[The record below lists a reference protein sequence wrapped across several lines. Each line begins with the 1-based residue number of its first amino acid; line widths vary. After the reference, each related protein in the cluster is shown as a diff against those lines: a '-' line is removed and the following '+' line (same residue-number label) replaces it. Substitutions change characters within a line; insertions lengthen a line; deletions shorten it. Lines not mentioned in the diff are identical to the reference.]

1 MTSFEA
7 FVCSVADL
15 TAEVREIE
23 LELMAP
29 PGISFAA
36 GQFISFE
43 VQAPEWPYP
52 ITRSY
57 SIASNPDERRR
68 ITLLL
73 NLVTGGRM
81 SPYLFGLRVG
91 DPVTFRGPL
100 GTFCL
105 RPGGRDLLFVATGTG
120 IAPMRSM
127 LHSLASEKSARRIT
141 LFWGLRSRADLYY
154 QAELAQ
160 LAERLPRVLARDHA
174 VAARRGVGGFARNG
188 DAARREPDC
197 DRVESRCVC
206 LRQRSHDQGCHR
218 GLEPEGTLSCLSRA
232 VLSRRRVGCVTRRS
246 PVCARS
252 DNVG

>member
-15 TAEVREIE
+15 TAEVREIG
-23 LELMAP
+23 LELRAP
-29 PGISFAA
+29 PGIAFSA

-43 VQAPEWPYP
+43 VQAPNWPYP

-57 SIASNPDERRR
+57 SIACDPGERRR

-120 IAPMRSM
+120 IAPIRSM
-127 LHSLASEKSARRIT
+127 LHSLASENSARRIT

-160 LAERLPRVLARDHA
+160 LAERLPAFSHVTTLSR
-174 VAARRGVGGFARNG
+174 
-188 DAARREPDC
+188 PDEAWEGSC
-197 DRVESRCVC
+197 GTVTPLVESRIATVSNLDAYVC
-206 LRQRSHDQGCHR
+206 GNEAMIKDV
-218 GLEPEGTLSCLSRA
+218 TA
-232 VLSRRRVGCVTRRS
+232 VLNRKGLC
-246 PVCARS
+246 PVYREQYYRDA
-252 DNVG
+252 VPAA